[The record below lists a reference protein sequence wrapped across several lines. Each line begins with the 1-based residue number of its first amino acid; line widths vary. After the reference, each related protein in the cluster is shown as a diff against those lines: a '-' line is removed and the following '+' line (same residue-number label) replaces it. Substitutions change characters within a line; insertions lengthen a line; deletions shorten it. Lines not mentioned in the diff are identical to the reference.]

1 MFKAMFMILDFN
13 TVLFTRNNLQAK
25 QISFYEWFEIIRG
38 KL

>member
-25 QISFYEWFEIIRG
+25 QISFYE
-38 KL
+38 